1 MARRDKSCNLTP
13 SRCLS
18 SNAAIGVNDNT
29 TDSSRGKGS
38 AFFSTKPYSPAA
50 GQPFGPAA
58 GTPFIR
64 ASRPLFRP
72 NLPLIRPAPEHGCP
86 LLCSGRARRPDSPRH
101 RRLRPRTRH
110 EIVRAYHM
118 VHESDLCLAHLADCR
133 SFAQVF
139 NIDTGPPGTSGCAH
153 FPVDMIIVDPWLGRA
168 SRVHFVPA
176 NAFSGRRVFSHLSRW
191 PGIPGCSGR
200 WLP

>member
-72 NLPLIRPAPEHGCP
+72 NLPLDPACPRTWLPPSMQRESAPPRFSPAQAASPAHTARNSTRVSYGARIGSVSRTSRRLPKLRPG
-86 LLCSGRARRPDSPRH
+86 LQYRH
-101 RRLRPRTRH
+101 RTSWDIRLCP
-110 EIVRAYHM
+110 
-118 VHESDLCLAHLADCR
+118 
-133 SFAQVF
+133 F
-139 NIDTGPPGTSGCAH
+139 PG
-153 FPVDMIIVDPWLGRA
+153 
-168 SRVHFVPA
+168 
-176 NAFSGRRVFSHLSRW
+176 
-191 PGIPGCSGR
+191 
-200 WLP
+200 